1 MGVLIMKIN
10 TEANETMKYL
20 SKQNLPTP
28 DSKVADEINEL
39 LEGLGLEKT
48 NDNIMLGLNAYLL
61 GRRRKKHPI

>member
-1 MGVLIMKIN
+1 MKIN

-20 SKQNLPTP
+20 SKQNLPKP
-28 DSKVADEINEL
+28 DSSAADEINEL

-61 GRRRKKHPI
+61 GRRRK